1 MVEPGGCGG
10 WGVTPS
16 ERIDANLDRILKASG
31 SALRNYT
38 LPATLEAMR
47 KAMREIMIAEFIAGT
62 DADRKARG

>member
-1 MVEPGGCGG
+1 M
-10 WGVTPS
+10 WRIIAS

-47 KAMREIMIAEFIAGT
+47 LAMRDIMVAEFIAGT